1 MLCPAPSET
10 AARTA
15 GRTMRRLD
23 CALLLPA
30 MRRVP
35 RVPRAQGHTR
45 RKHGRESLQ
54 PLVIDEVRQG
64 WFGAACVA
72 LGGGCA
78 QASFWPSLGPAPGVM
93 CGCRPVW
100 NLCGPPWSEDLQ
112 LHVLCEI
119 ATRMSHVYSDEG
131 RSCVAGLRAT
141 AHSALAVI
149 NTRQPK
155 KLHQETVE
163 EDRAWRLKPTCY
175 GQHNPSSV

>member
-112 LHVLCEI
+112 LHVLCES
-119 ATRMSHVYSDEG
+119 ATRMSHVYSYENVLLCG
-131 RSCVAGLRAT
+131 SRCGLCVQYT
-141 AHSALAVI
+141 
-149 NTRQPK
+149 
-155 KLHQETVE
+155 TVRTWPWTWQ
-163 EDRAWRLKPTCY
+163 DWY
-175 GQHNPSSV
+175 G